1 LGNNQARKTEIK
13 KTQNKEKSEKFS
25 VFHLVERRQN
35 KEKSENP
42 ELERDKEIESYRI
55 MHKDG
60 RRRKPKNVRR
70 KGGLRRERER
80 QSGAGQ
86 RA

>member
-1 LGNNQARKTEIK
+1 MQNKTLALKSIAKCPKSKTLGNNQARKTEIK

-60 RRRKPKNVRR
+60 RR
-70 KGGLRRERER
+70 
-80 QSGAGQ
+80 S
-86 RA
+86 